1 MSDITVSNFFKDE
14 FVDYASYSTI
24 RMIASSI
31 DGLKNVNRKII
42 RTIID
47 KKIVNDKKVSQ
58 LNSIAAEYCEYLHG
72 DMSDSI
78 SKMAQSYSGSNNLPL
93 LAEEGS
99 FGNRFINKPSAP
111 RYIFTYGKPL
121 MFSMF
126 NANDNRVLTPQYFE
140 GTEIEPTF
148 YLPTLPML
156 LVNGSNGIS
165 SGFKQTILGRN
176 PDKIKKFLI
185 NKLEGATTK
194 FTAKPFYNGFKGTV
208 VPGEE
213 LGKWVI
219 LGKIKKHNSTTVE
232 IQDIPVGL
240 ELGKYISILESLV
253 DKKTITSYTD
263 NSDKNIFN
271 FTVKFKRAELE
282 KLTEDEILDRL
293 KLKLKVSETYTALDE
308 DLKIKV
314 FKNVNEIFNYYYD
327 VKLKYLDIRKKL
339 ELSTLTEQ
347 ITLLKSKW
355 TFINMIVEDELI
367 INKRTKIQI
376 VNDIKDVKTIIQ
388 KNDSYDYLLNMPIS
402 QLTKEN
408 LTKLKSQIAE
418 ANKDIK
424 TLKKKT
430 VNEIWLDDLETLNL
444 GK

>member
-1 MSDITVSNFFKDE
+1 MKATVSNFFKDE

-78 SKMAQSYSGSNNLPL
+78 SKMAQSYAGSNNLPL

-111 RYIFTYGKPL
+111 RYIFTYGKPVT
-121 MFSMF
+121 FSMF
-126 NANDNRVLTPQYFE
+126 NASDNRVLTPQYFE
-140 GTEIEPTF
+140 GTEIEPAF
-148 YLPTLPML
+148 YLPSLPML
-156 LVNGSNGIS
+156 LINGSNGIS

-176 PDKIKKFLI
+176 PESVKKFLV
-185 NKLEGATTK
+185 NKLEGAKTK
-194 FTAKPFYNGFKGTV
+194 FTSKPYFKGFKGTV
-208 VPGEE
+208 VEGDE

-219 LGKIKKHNSTTVE
+219 QGKIKRHNTTTIEVL
-232 IQDIPVGL
+232 DIPVGI
-240 ELGKYISILESLV
+240 ELGKYIQTLESLL
-253 DKKTITSYTD
+253 DKKIIMSYTD
-263 NSDKNIFN
+263 NSDKNVFN
-271 FTVKFKRAELE
+271 FTVKFRRADIVN
-282 KLTEDEILDRL
+282 LTDDEVLDML

-308 DLKIKV
+308 NLKIKV
-314 FKNVNEIFNYYYD
+314 FNNVDEIFSYYYSI
-327 VKLKYLDIRKKL
+327 KLKYLDTRKQL
-339 ELSTLTEQ
+339 EIKTLNEQ
-347 ITLLKSKW
+347 VALHKSKW

-367 INKRTKIQI
+367 VNKRTKIQI
-376 VNDIKDVKTIIQ
+376 INDIKAVNDIIEKDG
-388 KNDSYDYLLNMPIS
+388 SYDYLLNMTIS

-408 LTKLKSQIAE
+408 LTKLKKMITES
-418 ANKDIK
+418 NK
-424 TLKKKT
+424 TLRLLKKKT
-430 VNEIWLDDLETLNL
+430 VNDIWLDDLETINVTR
-444 GK
+444 